1 VLAQNSRLAASPI
14 VIKIPQFN
22 QGSIISG
29 YPISPASPEILITQ
43 QFGQQHTSLS
53 VSYYHF
59 YRGGFLTE
67 NQPNTKD
74 VDYFPTWLTYT
85 F

>member
-1 VLAQNSRLAASPI
+1 VERAFPRLMAGKFSD
-14 VIKIPQFN
+14 V
-22 QGSIISG
+22 G
-29 YPISPASPEILITQ
+29 ASPEILITQ
-43 QFGQQHTSLS
+43 QFGRRTSLS

-67 NQPNTKD
+67 NQPNLKD